1 MPPLPRSLSE
11 KLLYRMSNQLFNLV
25 GKLLVKEWD
34 KRLLGLNQL
43 PIKSIIDIGANEG
56 QFTRR
61 ITKIFPQAHIYA
73 FEPLTIPYQQLAQF
87 ANKYP
92 KKVTAFNQAL
102 GDSIKPIEIY
112 SHLYFNPSS
121 SILKTTKLCETVYPM
136 VKKQKAIQIE
146 QTTLDRA
153 IANFSATLEDN
164 ILIKLDVQGYENR
177 VIKGGMETF
186 KKSVACIVEISLDQ
200 LYEEQAQ
207 FREIFHQ
214 LDHLGYNYAGNLD
227 QVLGKDGH
235 VRYFN
240 AVFVKE
246 SFLNFR

>member
-1 MPPLPRSLSE
+1 MQPLQLSLSR

-34 KRLLGLNQL
+34 KRLLGLAKI
-43 PIKSIIDIGANEG
+43 PIKSVIDIGANEG
-56 QFTRR
+56 QFARR

-73 FEPLTIPYQQLAQF
+73 FEPLTIPFQQLSQW
-87 ANKYP
+87 ANHHP
-92 KKVTAFNQAL
+92 KKITAFNLAL
-102 GDSIKPIEIY
+102 GDSIQPVEIY

-121 SILKTTKLCETVYPM
+121 SILRTTQLCETVYPM
-136 VKKQKAIQIE
+136 VKEQEKIIIE
-146 QTTLDRA
+146 QSTLDD
-153 IANFSATLEDN
+153 IISKFSFPLQEP

-186 KKSVACIVEISLDQ
+186 KKSAACIVEISLDQ
-200 LYEEQAQ
+200 LYEGQAQ
-207 FREIFHQ
+207 FREIFRL
-214 LDHLGYNYAGNLD
+214 LDHLGYAYAGNLD

-240 AVFVKE
+240 AVFV
-246 SFLNFR
+246 R

>member
-1 MPPLPRSLSE
+1 L
-11 KLLYRMSNQLFNLV
+11 
-25 GKLLVKEWD
+25 
-34 KRLLGLNQL
+34 
-43 PIKSIIDIGANEG
+43 
-56 QFTRR
+56 
-61 ITKIFPQAHIYA
+61 
-73 FEPLTIPYQQLAQF
+73 
-87 ANKYP
+87 
-92 KKVTAFNQAL
+92 
-102 GDSIKPIEIY
+102 
-112 SHLYFNPSS
+112 
-121 SILKTTKLCETVYPM
+121 
-136 VKKQKAIQIE
+136 VKKQKAIEIE

-153 IANFSATLEDN
+153 IANFSTTLEDN

-200 LYEEQAQ
+200 LYEEQAH

-214 LDHLGYNYAGNLD
+214 LDHLGYGYAGNLD

-246 SFLNFR
+246 SFLNCR